1 MNLMDNSSRNQLIIQ
16 GGGGEKLKAKQRAL
30 EDAQKANAAKGGG
43 PTVDLFSKEL
53 DLIYFSKL

>member
-30 EDAQKANAAKGGG
+30 EDAQKANAAKRGG
-43 PTVDLFSKEL
+43 PTMTWQMG
-53 DLIYFSKL
+53 